1 MLGFYNNNENLCVCK
16 VCGSEWG
23 LDEMGTTVECPVCG
37 ADEIIF
43 PMKNNGDNGKEPVTD
58 EEIEA
63 FMASNTWYTKK
74 IYKLGRGVTVKGI
87 VKEIKKWGYSDVSFS
102 MESNGKKGSGSLYNI
117 GIKGNCSRNHCS
129 KHLVLNVLYDKD
141 VTIQVY
147 RAFDTY
153 QSWKDK
159 FDTNKEMTINS
170 RIVFY
175 NLFKIL
181 DEYVEKMNK
190 SFNAKICPHC
200 GEEIVG
206 KGKFCANCGATL

>member
-1 MLGFYNNNENLCVCK
+1 M
-16 VCGSEWG
+16 
-23 LDEMGTTVECPVCG
+23 
-37 ADEIIF
+37 
-43 PMKNNGDNGKEPVTD
+43 
-58 EEIEA
+58 
-63 FMASNTWYTKK
+63 
-74 IYKLGRGVTVKGI
+74 
-87 VKEIKKWGYSDVSFS
+87 
-102 MESNGKKGSGSLYNI
+102 
-117 GIKGNCSRNHCS
+117 
-129 KHLVLNVLYDKD
+129 LNVLYDKY

-190 SFNAKICPHC
+190 SFDAKICPHC
-200 GEEIVG
+200 GEENVG

>member
-87 VKEIKKWGYSDVSFS
+87 VKEIKNGDIAMLVFPWNL
-102 MESNGKKGSGSLYNI
+102 MEKKVQVHYTISG
-117 GIKGNCSRNHCS
+117 
-129 KHLVLNVLYDKD
+129 
-141 VTIQVY
+141 
-147 RAFDTY
+147 
-153 QSWKDK
+153 
-159 FDTNKEMTINS
+159 
-170 RIVFY
+170 
-175 NLFKIL
+175 
-181 DEYVEKMNK
+181 
-190 SFNAKICPHC
+190 
-200 GEEIVG
+200 
-206 KGKFCANCGATL
+206 